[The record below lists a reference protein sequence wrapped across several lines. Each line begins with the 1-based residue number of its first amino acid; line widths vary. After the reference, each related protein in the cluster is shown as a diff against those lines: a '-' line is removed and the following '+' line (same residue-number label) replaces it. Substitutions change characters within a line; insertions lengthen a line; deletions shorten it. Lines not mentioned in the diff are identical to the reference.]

1 MNDYWLK
8 IGCFLTG
15 YNYKIIKDSSEAST
29 KAVKKYLS
37 ALIIVC
43 ILWAYIGFAF
53 SQRYIHTSMFGS
65 VCIAF
70 IMLVIIIQ
78 IERQIILTT
87 GRATWALLFRSII
100 AVIMAVIG
108 SIIIDQII
116 FKDDVEIQQITNI
129 QEKVDKILTIKT
141 KLLDNDIATLDS
153 LIARKEKERNKI
165 INEVTRKPF
174 VKGST
179 VEKRNHVIKVSN
191 RNASKDSIIT
201 RTDVTLTDIVNP
213 KAELIPSI
221 DLQIANLRTQVA
233 DKQKA
238 RINIRQNLENE
249 FRSKTGFLDEL
260 KTLISILV
268 SHYIALIV
276 WILIFLFFLSLE
288 IFILVIKI
296 GDVKNDYDKIILH
309 QMNMRVKMIEEL
321 ANQYSKNIVE

>member
-15 YNYKIIKDSSEAST
+15 YNYSIVKSSSEASS

-43 ILWAYIGFAF
+43 ILWAYIGYAF
-53 SQRYIHTSMFGS
+53 SQRYIHTTVFGS
-65 VCIAF
+65 LCIAS
-70 IMLVIIIQ
+70 IMLIIIIQ

-87 GRATWALLFRSII
+87 GKATWALLFRVII
-100 AVIMAVIG
+100 ALIMAVIG

-116 FKDDVEIQQITNI
+116 FKDDVEIQQISNI
-129 QEKVDKILTIKT
+129 QEKVDKILSIKT
-141 KLLDNDIATLDS
+141 KLLDNEIAMYDS
-153 LIARKEKERNKI
+153 LIAKKEEERSKI
-165 INEVTRKPF
+165 ILEITRKPF
-174 VKGST
+174 IKGST
-179 VEKRNHVIKVSN
+179 VEKRNHVIKISTKN
-191 RNASKDSIIT
+191 STKDSIVS

-213 KAELIPSI
+213 KAEIIPTI
-221 DLQIANLRTQVA
+221 DLQINNLRSQIA
-233 DKQKA
+233 EKHKA

-249 FRSKTGFLDEL
+249 FKSKSGFLDEL
-260 KTLISILV
+260 KTLISILI
-268 SHYIALIV
+268 SHYVALIV

-321 ANQYSKNIVE
+321 ANRYSKNIIE